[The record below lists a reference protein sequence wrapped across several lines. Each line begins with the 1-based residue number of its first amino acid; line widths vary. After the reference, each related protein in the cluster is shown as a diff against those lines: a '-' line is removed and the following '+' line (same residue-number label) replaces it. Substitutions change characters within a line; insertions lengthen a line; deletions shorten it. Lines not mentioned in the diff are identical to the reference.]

1 MSRARDGCD
10 LLTAMQIDIV
20 LRIRTLHS
28 KRRDAEIHVTNVCTL
43 RYIVRHVPNC
53 SRRIDSPY
61 IISISYQLSAGN
73 EPNFAPLLQQWI
85 REILFRPIN
94 IHSNRDDEIWMRLE
108 NENNVSF
115 FSFRIYLKIFSLC
128 RAHNTTLKHVNVFRA
143 VPPPKKVH
151 CAGKRIGVVD
161 R

>member
-1 MSRARDGCD
+1 MRRAAEHHRGSFEIYEMSRARDGCD

-73 EPNFAPLLQQWI
+73 EPNFAPNNECWNNESGKFYFVRLTHTVTAMMKFGCVWKTKTT
-85 REILFRPIN
+85 FR
-94 IHSNRDDEIWMRLE
+94 
-108 NENNVSF
+108 F
-115 FSFRIYLKIFSLC
+115 FRF
-128 RAHNTTLKHVNVFRA
+128 VFT
-143 VPPPKKVH
+143 
-151 CAGKRIGVVD
+151 
-161 R
+161 